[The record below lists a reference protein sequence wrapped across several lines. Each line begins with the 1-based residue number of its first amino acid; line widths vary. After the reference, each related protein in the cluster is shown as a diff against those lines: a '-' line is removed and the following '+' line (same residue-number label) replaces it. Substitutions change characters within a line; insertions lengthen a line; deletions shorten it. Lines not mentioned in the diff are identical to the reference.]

1 MSTLWP
7 IGQLVVTGGMWVVVV
22 ITINR
27 AATLEEP
34 ISLINVCGILELI
47 LKPTILTTI
56 PTAL

>member
-1 MSTLWP
+1 M
-7 IGQLVVTGGMWVVVV
+7 TGGMWVVVV